1 MAERTMPTISET
13 HRIALLLADICS
25 LAGVTVMD
33 VYNSD
38 FETRSKAD
46 LSPVS
51 DADER
56 AEEIILERLARDLPG
71 IPVLAEEA
79 VAAAGGL
86 PTERFTIDGMML
98 LVDPVDGTKEFVQRR
113 GDFTVNI
120 ALVEN
125 GTPIAG
131 CVFAPARRDMY
142 FGAGQAY
149 ANRGFEAGSRPEASE
164 AHEIRTR
171 LYPKGSLTAVT
182 SSSHLDPQTLSFLE
196 RYGVLERTAIGSSL
210 KFCLLA
216 SGVADIYPR
225 FGPTMEWDTAAG
237 QAVLEAA
244 GGCVLHPDG
253 TPFTFGHAE
262 RGFLNPPFI
271 AWGQRPLPY
280 PQSD

>member
-1 MAERTMPTISET
+1 MAEQNATPSSET
-13 HRIALLLADICS
+13 DRIALLLAYIFS

-56 AEEIILERLARDLPG
+56 AEAIILERLARDLPG

-79 VAAAGGL
+79 VAAAGSL
-86 PTERFTIDGMML
+86 PTGEFTVNGMML
-98 LVDPVDGTKEFVQRR
+98 LVDPVDGTKEFIQRR

-125 GTPIAG
+125 GSAIAG
-131 CVFAPARRDMY
+131 CVFAPARREMY
-142 FGAGQAY
+142 FGGSRAY
-149 ANRGFEAGSRPEASE
+149 ANRGFEAGSRPEASD
-164 AHEIRTR
+164 AYEIRTR
-171 LYPKGSLTAVT
+171 PYPKSGLTAVT
-182 SSSHLDPQTLSFLE
+182 SSSHLDAQTLAFLGQ
-196 RYGVLERTAIGSSL
+196 YGVLERTAIGSSL
-210 KFCLLA
+210 KFCLVA

-244 GGCVLHPDG
+244 GGYVLHPDG
-253 TPFTFGHAE
+253 TPFTFGHVE

-271 AWGQRPLPY
+271 AWGGRPLPGLG
-280 PQSD
+280 